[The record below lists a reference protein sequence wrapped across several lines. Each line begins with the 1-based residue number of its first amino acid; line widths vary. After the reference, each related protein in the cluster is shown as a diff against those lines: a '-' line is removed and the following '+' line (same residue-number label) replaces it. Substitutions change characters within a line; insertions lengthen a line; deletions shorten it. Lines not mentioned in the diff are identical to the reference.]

1 MSRPKEDYE
10 KFCFHV
16 PKPIPE
22 GWLAE
27 QYEKERLIPVSRLV
41 TCAFYEGS
49 CRNASVAVW
58 DGILKVFT
66 YVRHKFG
73 QPYLEEIST
82 VEQDTGYDLFLP
94 HYEIKDH
101 TDPRV
106 VELKNLLG
114 KRGNRES

>member
-1 MSRPKEDYE
+1 MKRPKEDYD
-10 KFCFHV
+10 KYCFHV

-22 GWLAE
+22 GWLPE
-27 QYEKERLIPVSRLV
+27 QYAKGKLVPVARLV

-58 DGILKVFT
+58 DGIVKRFT

-73 QPYLEEIST
+73 DAFLEEINT
-82 VEQDTGYDLFLP
+82 VEQDDGHDLFLP
-94 HYEIKDH
+94 HFEIKDH

-106 VELKNLLG
+106 VELKKLLG
-114 KRGNRES
+114 DKNARQG